1 MKTKRLIGMAL
12 GSIRKNTMRT
22 LLTMLGIIIGVGA
35 VLVMVAIGQG
45 AKTHIRDQ
53 IDNLGTNLIVVT
65 PGSATQGGV
74 SMGAGSSSR
83 LTVEDA
89 ETLKDQS
96 FLLSGVSPVI
106 VTGTQVVAG
115 GGNWRTMVNG
125 VAPDYVVIRNWSVSS
140 GRFFDQADTR
150 SMRRVAVL
158 GATVA
163 QTLFGDTDPVGQQIR
178 LRDVPF
184 DVIGVLEGKGQT
196 AEGRDQD
203 DVILAPYTTVR
214 TRLSGRQF
222 VAQVL
227 ASTASNDEI
236 PAAQAEIRAI
246 LRDVHKLAGNE
257 ADDFTV
263 RNQTDLA
270 QAAEG
275 TAQVM
280 TLLLAAI
287 ASISLLVGGI
297 GIMNIMLVSVT
308 ERTREIGIRMAVG
321 ARGGDV
327 LTQFLVESI
336 VMGVMGGII
345 GMALGFAA
353 SKLVAALTG
362 WSTAIEPIMPVIA
375 IGFSGAVGIFFGY
388 YPARR
393 AAALDPIQALRYE

>member
-1 MKTKRLIGMAL
+1 MRAKRLIGMAL

-65 PGSATQGGV
+65 PGSTTQGGV

-89 ETLKDQS
+89 ETLKEQS

-106 VTGTQVVAG
+106 VTGTQIVAG
-115 GGNWRTMVNG
+115 GSNWRTMVNG
-125 VAPDYVVIRNWSVSS
+125 VSPDYAVIRNWSVSS

-163 QTLFGDTDPVGQQIR
+163 HTLFGDTDPVGQQIR

-184 DVIGVLEGKGQT
+184 DVIGVLEAKGQT

-227 ASTASNDEI
+227 ASTASHDEI
-236 PAAQAEIRAI
+236 PAAQTEIREI
-246 LRDVHKLAGNE
+246 LREAHRLAGNE
-257 ADDFTV
+257 ADDFTI

-270 QAAEG
+270 QAAQG
-275 TAQVM
+275 TAEVM

-345 GMALGFAA
+345 GMALGFAV
-353 SKLVAALTG
+353 SRLVAGLTG
-362 WSTAIEPIMPVIA
+362 WSTAIDPIMPVIA
-375 IGFSGAVGIFFGY
+375 IGFSAAVGIFFGY

>member
-1 MKTKRLIGMAL
+1 MRTKRLIGIAL
-12 GSIRKNTMRT
+12 GSIRKNTMRS

-45 AKTHIRDQ
+45 AKAHIQDQ
-53 IDNLGTNLIVVT
+53 IDSLGTNLIVIT
-65 PGSATQGGV
+65 PGSASQNGV

-83 LTVEDA
+83 LTVDDA
-89 ETLKDQS
+89 EKLKEQS

-106 VTGTQVVAG
+106 IASTQIVGG
-115 GGNWRTMVNG
+115 GGNWRTAVNG
-125 VAPDYVVIRNWSVSS
+125 VSPDYALIRDWAVSS
-140 GRFFDQADTR
+140 GRFFDATDTR

-163 QTLFGDTDPVGQQIR
+163 QTLFDGGDPVGQQIR
-178 LRDVPF
+178 VRDVPF
-184 DVIGVLEGKGQT
+184 DVIGVLEPKGQT

-203 DVILAPYTTVR
+203 DVILAPYTTVQ

-227 ASTASNDEI
+227 ASTASGDEI
-236 PAAQAEIRAI
+236 PAAQQEIRSI
-246 LRDVHKLAGNE
+246 LRDTHGLSGNE

-270 QAAEG
+270 ETAQG

-336 VMGVMGGII
+336 VMGVLGGVL

-353 SKLVAALTG
+353 AKLVGGITG
-362 WSTAIEPIMPVIA
+362 WSTSIEPIMPVIA
-375 IGFSGAVGIFFGY
+375 ITFSAAVGIFFGY